1 MDAVS
6 RRWLLLQFPGPDEDV
21 DVDELFVALC
31 RHCRVLRAA
40 TAVELRDSTDA
51 QRQAARDAN
60 RATGEWCIDRK
71 SQLTRSD

>member
-1 MDAVS
+1 
-6 RRWLLLQFPGPDEDV
+6 
-21 DVDELFVALC
+21 VALC